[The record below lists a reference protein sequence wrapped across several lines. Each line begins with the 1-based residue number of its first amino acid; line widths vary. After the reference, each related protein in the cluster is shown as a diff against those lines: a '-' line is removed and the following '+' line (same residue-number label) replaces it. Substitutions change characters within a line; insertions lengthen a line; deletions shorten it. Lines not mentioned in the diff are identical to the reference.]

1 MAHTARLTPAPA
13 FPTPMVFAGMG
24 VYRPREQRSSTHFD
38 ALFVKPEGWTQETL
52 GIGARGV
59 AAPDET
65 TSAMGAEAV
74 RRALL
79 AAGWAED
86 GFDVLIGACAVMEQP
101 IPGASV
107 LIQEALGLGRSGI
120 PAFDVNLTCLSFLSA
135 LDIVAMGFA
144 AGRWRR
150 AVVVSSDIASAGL
163 DESDPVACAI
173 FGDGAA
179 AVCLERGEDP
189 TGPALLATRF
199 ETYGHAKGVAA
210 LRAGGSRLRP
220 QDGLETFLAGSKF
233 EMDAFAVFK
242 AAAKPLPV
250 LIDRVL
256 ADAGL
261 DRESVDLI
269 VPHQASRPA
278 IEHLRRLFPGDRSRI
293 VDIFT
298 DHGNQIAASMPS
310 ALHQAWS
317 EGRLGSGKT
326 ALLLGTAAG
335 ISLGAMAFRF

>member
-1 MAHTARLTPAPA
+1 
-13 FPTPMVFAGMG
+13 MVFAGMG
-24 VYRPREQRSSTHFD
+24 AYRPREQRSSEAFD
-38 ALFVKPEGWTQETL
+38 ALFDKPAGWTHETL
-52 GIGARGV
+52 GIAARGV
-59 AAPDET
+59 AGPDET
-65 TSAMGAEAV
+65 ASAMGAQAV
-74 RRALL
+74 RRAIA
-79 AAGWAED
+79 AAGWEAD

-120 PAFDVNLTCLSFLSA
+120 PTFDVNLTCLSFLSA
-135 LDIVAMGFA
+135 LDVVSMGFA
-144 AGRWRR
+144 SGRWRR

-189 TGPALLATRF
+189 AGPGLLAARF
-199 ETYGHAKGVAA
+199 ETYGHAKEVAV

-220 QDGLETFLAGSKF
+220 QDDLDAFLAGAKF

-242 AAAKPLPV
+242 AAARPLPIV
-250 LIDRVL
+250 IDRVL

-261 DRESVDLI
+261 DRESVDVI
-269 VPHQASRPA
+269 IPHQASRPG
-278 IEHLRRLFPGDRSRI
+278 IEHLRRLFPSDPSRV
-293 VDIFT
+293 VDIFA
-298 DHGNQIAASMPS
+298 DHGNQIAASLPS

-317 EGRLGSGKT
+317 DGRLGPGKT

-335 ISLGAMAFRF
+335 ISVGAMAFRF

>member
-1 MAHTARLTPAPA
+1 
-13 FPTPMVFAGMG
+13 MVFAGMG
-24 VYRPREQRSSTHFD
+24 AYRPREQRSSEAFD
-38 ALFVKPEGWTQETL
+38 ALFGKPAGWTHETL
-52 GIGARGV
+52 GIAARGV
-59 AAPDET
+59 AGPDET
-65 TSAMGAEAV
+65 ASAMGAQAA
-74 RRALL
+74 RRAIA
-79 AAGWAED
+79 AAGWEAD

-107 LIQEALGLGRSGI
+107 LVQEALGLGRSGI

-135 LDIVAMGFA
+135 LDVVSMGFA
-144 AGRWRR
+144 SGRWRR

-189 TGPALLATRF
+189 AGPGLLAARF
-199 ETYGHAKGVAA
+199 ETYGHAKDVAV

-220 QDGLETFLAGSKF
+220 QDGLDAFLAGAKF

-242 AAAKPLPV
+242 AAARPLPI

-261 DRESVDLI
+261 DREGVDVI
-269 VPHQASRPA
+269 IPHQASRPG
-278 IEHLRRLFPGDRSRI
+278 IEHLRRLFPSDPSRV
-293 VDIFT
+293 VDIFA
-298 DHGNQIAASMPS
+298 DHGNQIAASLPS
-310 ALHQAWS
+310 ALHQAWGN
-317 EGRLGSGKT
+317 GRLGSGKT

-335 ISLGAMAFRF
+335 ISVGAMAFRF